1 MFSSLDAS
9 AAKSTDR
16 TRGDE
21 NEKLYFTSLPG
32 FFFLFLFASFAL
44 TTDLLSLLL
53 LELPPVS
60 GLK

>member
-32 FFFLFLFASFAL
+32 FFFFLFASFAL